1 MMRMGEGIAKVMP
14 YHDENGGRECEGYT
28 MMEMEE
34 GNAKAILLEKEN
46 GNQDQNYNILT
57 LSWRNSEIH

>member
-14 YHDENGGRECEGYT
+14 YHDENGGRECKGYT

-34 GNAKAILLEKEN
+34 RNAKAI
-46 GNQDQNYNILT
+46 
-57 LSWRNSEIH
+57 R

>member
-34 GNAKAILLEKEN
+34 RNVKDISAKKGN
-46 GNQDQNYNILT
+46 
-57 LSWRNSEIH
+57 